1 MRHRSSTSLACS
13 SGLAFAV
20 VLWAPGAF
28 AADICSIT
36 GNTVVCE
43 TSGTQDIEVPDGAY
57 QADIAVI
64 GGGGGS
70 GRGYGDDETDGYRPS
85 GYGGNGAKVSA
96 TIDLTGIANLGVKVG
111 SGGGG
116 GTSTGD
122 GGRGGRYS
130 GIRLDGTVVIVA
142 GGGGGGGIA
151 ARAAERAT
159 DPPDE
164 SSSGGS
170 GAASGGASGGDGS
183 DVYRA
188 DNPVGGGG
196 GAPGDGSGGSVGT
209 CTAPCGDD
217 GGDWDASGADW
228 PSDGRASINGG
239 AGGGGGGY
247 GGGGAGGSYGI
258 GGFISLN
265 YGGGGGGAGGSY
277 ADNTRASAIVFEALG
292 VTAGT
297 DTAGAGGASQ
307 TSTSVANGN
316 PGSAG
321 SVTVI
326 FYIRNTPTNPS
337 TSTGTASAVTLAFD
351 LPDGVR
357 CDFGSVEASIGSWIE
372 LPAASDCSVTPRAGD
387 TSEDSTLLGWA
398 TSADFP
404 VEIAQ
409 RQVDNGWGAYETYND
424 DGQLTGVFIPAGGF
438 TQISGPTNLFPI
450 MK

>member
-1 MRHRSSTSLACS
+1 MRLRPSTSLACS

-43 TSGTQDIEVPDGAY
+43 QSGTQDIEVPDGAY
-57 QADIAVI
+57 QADIVVI

-70 GRGYGDDETDGYRPS
+70 GRGYGDTSRDGYRPS
-85 GYGGNGAKVSA
+85 GFGGNGAKVSA

-111 SGGGG
+111 SGGAAGKSTANGG
-116 GTSTGD
+116 G
-122 GGRGGRYS
+122 GGGYS
-130 GIRLDGTVVIVA
+130 GIRLNGTVVIVA

-151 ARAAERAT
+151 ARLDDRGEAPAPT
-159 DPPDE
+159 DE

-170 GAASGGASGGDGS
+170 GAAGGDATGGDGN
-183 DVYRA
+183 DV
-188 DNPVGGGG
+188 DPVDETVGGGG
-196 GAPGDGSGGSVGT
+196 GAPGNGNGGSKGTGTGSGR
-209 CTAPCGDD
+209 AA

-228 PSDGRASINGG
+228 PSGGG
-239 AGGGGGGY
+239 ASRYIGGGGGGGY
-247 GGGGAGGSYGI
+247 GGGGAGGSRV
-258 GGFISLN
+258 SLN

-292 VTAGT
+292 VAAGT

-307 TSTSVANGN
+307 TSTPQAANGN
-316 PGSAG
+316 PGNAG
-321 SVTVI
+321 SVTVV

-372 LPAASDCSVTPRAGD
+372 LPAASDCSVTPRTGD
-387 TSEDSTLLGWA
+387 ASEDPTLLGWA